1 MALGL
6 FCGICTG
13 YGMGIDLSLARL
25 FFSAETALLCG
36 YMMLSPID
44 LRG

>member
-1 MALGL
+1 MVLGL
-6 FCGICTG
+6 FCSICAG

-25 FFSAETALLCG
+25 FFAEIALPCG
-36 YMMLSPID
+36 YMMLSPMG